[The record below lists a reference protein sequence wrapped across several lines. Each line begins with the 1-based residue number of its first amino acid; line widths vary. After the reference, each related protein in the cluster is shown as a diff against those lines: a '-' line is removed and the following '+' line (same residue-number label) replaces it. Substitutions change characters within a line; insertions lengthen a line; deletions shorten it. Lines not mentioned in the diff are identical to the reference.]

1 MKIKVLN
8 TFLDGRDRFEKD
20 DVRTVS
26 DEEGARFVG
35 NGWAEDVS
43 GAIPTGETAAG
54 GTDLTIASGMHAK
67 EVNHG

>member
-26 DEEGARFVG
+26 DEDGARFVG

-43 GAIPTGETAAG
+43 GAVVTGEAAG
-54 GTDLTIASGMHAK
+54 DAGDLNINP
-67 EVNHG
+67 VNHAQEATHG